1 MLFKGPAGI
10 LQALRN
16 DLQMIDTDTPHILVD
31 MMAVELTDRANRSLG
46 LDWTY
51 AEGRFG
57 FFQPEG
63 NAIRDLTP
71 DERLDGLITFPGQG
85 QSIYQGV
92 GRLPREFFVRM
103 NTLIKHGEGTI
114 LANPRTVSMGG
125 REAVIQIRKT
135 VNFFFNEGFDTAGRP
150 IVKKSDI
157 SADTIGR
164 ITPTLLPDGQIHLLV
179 DVSVGTFT
187 ITSEA
192 GLPEQT
198 TRQASTEVIVREGE
212 TIVIG
217 GLRLQ
222 EMVRTVTRVPIL
234 GSVPLIK
241 PLFTKRDTEVRHSV
255 LTILITP
262 HVLASDE
269 LRPEWPQLDG
279 DEYYIVPIMDDVPK
293 GKSKRSVTTMHGVS
307 PPNPKPGGRVRRWFR
322 RTFR

>member
-1 MLFKGPAGI
+1 
-10 LQALRN
+10 
-16 DLQMIDTDTPHILVD
+16 

-71 DERLDGLITFPGQG
+71 DARLDGLITFPGLG

-92 GRLPREFFVRM
+92 GRLPSEFFVQL
-103 NTLIKHGEGTI
+103 NTLIKDGEGTI

-157 SADTIGR
+157 SADTIGK
-164 ITPTLLPDGQIHLLV
+164 ITATLLPDDRIHLLV

-187 ITSEA
+187 FTSEA

-222 EMVRTVTRVPIL
+222 EMARTVTKVPIL
-234 GSVPLIK
+234 GYVPLIK
-241 PLFTKRDTEVRHSV
+241 PLFTNRDVEVRNSV

-262 HVLASDE
+262 RVLASDE
-269 LRPEWPQLDG
+269 TRPEWPQLNG
-279 DEYYIVPIMDDVPK
+279 NEHYIVPIMDEIPK
-293 GKSKRSVTTMHGVS
+293 NKHRRSVTTAHGVS
-307 PPNPKPGGRVRRWFR
+307 PPNPRRGKPLRRWFH
-322 RTFR
+322 RTF